1 MVCVCVISN
10 RKYLFLIFGSL
21 IFEASCVNVCKSLCV
36 SLSTPVR
43 GQTRVLFAV
52 CVCCGIT
59 STAVGSFV
67 YPQAH
72 CLQAASQNDLE
83 LIALIFMC
91 ALAECVCPRAR
102 ELT

>member
-1 MVCVCVISN
+1 M
-10 RKYLFLIFGSL
+10 RQ
-21 IFEASCVNVCKSLCV
+21 FEHACERANVC
-36 SLSTPVR
+36 
-43 GQTRVLFAV
+43 AV
-52 CVCCGIT
+52 CCVCCGIT